1 VLRVSYYP
9 TRRGLL
15 KSVAISQGIISLFI
29 VINLFVP
36 SEYRGIITTAYFI
49 VFIAIF
55 SYSMYRQKP
64 KGSLTRDIVSGRKLL
79 TIKQEEVSGLQT
91 KDLELVNE
99 LKPLL
104 KASGLS
110 ILSMVVVMLWFFALY
125 PTLVRP
131 YITGSDFSNGIVKQ
145 VLDLLIL
152 YEVPVVISMSIQFLS
167 RKLMRIYLNVLRSAE
182 VYTTGIVGLPGFALK
197 FPVESYSVRVNYAR
211 KFVEFVKKEGGVEVL
226 HRIYCTDPERLAD
239 IISRYGKVKVE
250 KYPKPLS

>member
-1 VLRVSYYP
+1 MSYYP

-36 SEYRGIITTAYFI
+36 PEHRNIITTAYFI

-55 SYSMYRQKP
+55 SYSVYRQKP
-64 KGSLTRDIVSGRKLL
+64 RGGLTKEILSGRKLL
-79 TIKQEEVSGLQT
+79 TIKQEEISGLQT

-110 ILSMVVVMLWFFALY
+110 IVSMILVMLWFFALY

-131 YITGSDFSNGIVKQ
+131 YVAGSDLDNGIVKQ

-152 YEVPVVISMSIQFLS
+152 YEVPVIISMSMQLLS
-167 RKLMRIYLNVLRSAE
+167 QRLMRIYLNVLRSAE
-182 VYTTGIVGLPGFALK
+182 VYTTGIVGVPGFALK
-197 FPVESYSVRVNYAR
+197 FPIESYSVRVDYTR
-211 KFVEFVKKEGGVEVL
+211 KFVEFVKKEGGMEVL

-250 KYPKPLS
+250 KHP

>member
-1 VLRVSYYP
+1 MSYYP

-15 KSVAISQGIISLFI
+15 KSAAMSQGIISLFI
-29 VINLFVP
+29 VINLFVL

-64 KGSLTRDIVSGRKLL
+64 RGSLTKDIVSGRKLL
-79 TIKQEEVSGLQT
+79 TIKQEEISGLQT

-110 ILSMVVVMLWFFALY
+110 MLSMILIMLWFFALY
-125 PTLVRP
+125 PTIVRP
-131 YITGSDFSNGIVKQ
+131 YVTGSDLGNDLAKQ

-152 YEVPVVISMSIQFLS
+152 YEVPVAVSMLMQLLS
-167 RKLMRIYLNVLRSAE
+167 RRLMRIYLNVLRSAE
-182 VYTTGIVGLPGFALK
+182 VYTTGIIGLPGFALK
-197 FPVESYSVRVNYAR
+197 FPIESYSVRVNHTR
-211 KFVEFVKKEGGVEVL
+211 KFVEFVKKESGIEIL

-239 IISRYGKVKVE
+239 IISRYGRVKLE
-250 KYPKPLS
+250 KYP